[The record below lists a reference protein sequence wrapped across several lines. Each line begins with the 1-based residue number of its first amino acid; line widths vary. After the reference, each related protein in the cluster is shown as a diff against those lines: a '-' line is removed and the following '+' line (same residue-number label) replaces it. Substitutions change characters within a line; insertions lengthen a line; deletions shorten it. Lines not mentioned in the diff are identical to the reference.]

1 MPVKA
6 KNFAWSCIGSQAIGS
21 GLRITGTQEPGA
33 DIVKI
38 RNSSDGIVMT
48 LAAVGPV
55 TEEVISNVGRN
66 GEDGIIRKRVY
77 ADNDGKRWIY
87 KNLDAHPSFQ
97 SAENSKLYISCFPW
111 FTATAVKSRNKANSK
126 RFQGNINTWFPKRLR
141 RWSKAQWMVQWFQ
154 ADWYPREADP
164 ATLSESATKDTDF
177 LTIKNNFSIPYIFGL
192 SYLLADTIYF
202 DLAHFWVNWITIN
215 ISFSGTRRD

>member
-1 MPVKA
+1 MHQLKQHSLHLIASVITPAIVDRPASVNGSVQAFKNCLLNHYTTYNDAMGFSKHMKLLRLIISTTTLFTSVFLMPVKA

-21 GLRITGTQEPGA
+21 SLRITGTQEPGA

-97 SAENSKLYISCFPW
+97 SAENSKLYISCFP
-111 FTATAVKSRNKANSK
+111 
-126 RFQGNINTWFPKRLR
+126 
-141 RWSKAQWMVQWFQ
+141 
-154 ADWYPREADP
+154 
-164 ATLSESATKDTDF
+164 
-177 LTIKNNFSIPYIFGL
+177 
-192 SYLLADTIYF
+192 
-202 DLAHFWVNWITIN
+202 
-215 ISFSGTRRD
+215 